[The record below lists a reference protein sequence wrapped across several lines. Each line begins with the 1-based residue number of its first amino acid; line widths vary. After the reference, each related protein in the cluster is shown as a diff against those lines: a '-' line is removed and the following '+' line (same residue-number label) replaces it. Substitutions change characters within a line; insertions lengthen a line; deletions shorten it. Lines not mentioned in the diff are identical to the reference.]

1 MDVISIPKGF
11 YFCSTAAGFKYQGRD
26 DLGFIG
32 CDRRAAAAG
41 VFTRNR
47 FQAAPV
53 QVARTFLSGSST
65 AAGIVI
71 NAGQANA
78 CTGEEGV
85 ADCLQ
90 SCELVAE
97 AFGLEKEAVL
107 PASTGVIG
115 EKMDLNRWQASLD
128 GLFQSRSQTGPLEVA
143 KAMMTTDT
151 FPKLV
156 WRSFCPDE
164 GQEVRLM
171 GLAKG
176 SGMICPD
183 MATMLGLILCD
194 GDVAPDL
201 LQDVLGAAVDQTFNR
216 ITVDGDT
223 STNDCVLALA
233 SSGSGVRIKPEQRE
247 ELQREFTG
255 LCQELAAL
263 LIQDAEGGTKS
274 VRIQVQG
281 AKNRNQAEDAAR
293 TVAHSPL
300 VKTALYGQDP
310 NWGRIVAALGRSAA
324 EFEPELV
331 SIFIGER
338 PVFVRGRP
346 VGEDLDSLLAPCMAR
361 DTILIRIE
369 LGAGGADFEILTSD
383 LSLDYVKIN
392 ADYRS

>member
-1 MDVISIPKGF
+1 MICIPKGY

-32 CDRRAAAAG
+32 SEYPAAAAG
-41 VFTRNR
+41 VFTGNR

-53 QVARTFLSGSST
+53 RVARALLSDSKR

-78 CTGEEGV
+78 CTGEEGL
-85 ADCLQ
+85 ADCRRSL
-90 SCELVAE
+90 ELLSE
-97 AFGLEKEAVL
+97 TFSLGKEAVL

-115 EKMDLNRWQASLD
+115 ERMDMCRWEKALE
-128 GLFQSRSQTGPLEVA
+128 GLFQSRSQSGPLDAA
-143 KAMMTTDT
+143 KAIMTTDT

-156 WRSFCPDE
+156 WRSFWPDE

-176 SGMICPD
+176 SGMICPN
-183 MATMLGLILCD
+183 MATMLGFVFCD
-194 GDVAPDL
+194 GLVAPDF
-201 LQDVLGAAVDQTFNR
+201 LQEVLKAAVDQSFNR

-233 SSGSGVRIKPEQRE
+233 NGGSGVRIEPKRRE

-255 LCQELAAL
+255 LCRELAAL
-263 LIQDAEGGTKS
+263 IIQDAEGGTKS
-274 VRIQVQG
+274 IRIQVQG
-281 AKNRNQAEDAAR
+281 AKNRAQAEDAAR

-300 VKTALYGQDP
+300 VKTALYGRDP
-310 NWGRIVAALGRSAA
+310 NWGRIVAALGRSQA
-324 EFEPELV
+324 EFDPDRV
-331 SIFIGER
+331 SISIGER
-338 PVFVRGRP
+338 PVFVRGGP
-346 VGEDLDSLLAPCMAR
+346 INEDLDSLLAPCMAR
-361 DTILIRIE
+361 DAIRISLE
-369 LGAGGADFEILTSD
+369 LGAGSADYDILTSD
-383 LSLDYVKIN
+383 LSVDYVKIN